1 MNLQSEVQTL
11 LQKKMDRREFIKHV
25 GIGFAAL
32 LGVTSVLR
40 SMSSMNGNKQQSV
53 GYGSSVYGGAKN
65 TTNSAAK
72 QG

>member
-1 MNLQSEVQTL
+1 MNLQSDVQAL

-32 LGVTSVLR
+32 VGVSAVLR
-40 SMSSMNGNKQQSV
+40 TMSSLNGNKQQSV
-53 GYGSSVYGGAKN
+53 GYGASVYGGTK
-65 TTNSAAK
+65 SAASNAPK

>member
-1 MNLQSEVQTL
+1 MNLQSDVQTL

-32 LGVTSVLR
+32 VGVSAVLR
-40 SMSSMNGNKQQSV
+40 SMSSMGNKQSV
-53 GYGSSVYGGAKN
+53 GYGASVYGGAKN
-65 TTNSAAK
+65 TTPSAPK

>member
-1 MNLQSEVQTL
+1 MNLQSDVQTL

-32 LGVTSVLR
+32 IGVSAVLR
-40 SMSSMNGNKQQSV
+40 TMSSMGGNKQQV
-53 GYGSSVYGGAKN
+53 GYGSSVYGGSKDS
-65 TTNSAAK
+65 TSASPK